1 MRPVHVLVVGAGL
14 VAVIVGVVLFSP
26 TGLSRLAR
34 MEEEERVLTG
44 QVAQKQR
51 ANERLA
57 DETRLLQGDT
67 PASKDVLEKKA
78 REELGYTKPGEV
90 VVVVPAAPKAVEAH

>member
-34 MEEEERVLTG
+34 MQDEERALTG
-44 QVAQKQR
+44 QVAQKQKE
-51 ANERLA
+51 NERLV

-90 VVVVPAAPKAVEAH
+90 VVVVPAEAR